1 MGMDPALFAMRARL
15 LTQSQINQLVS
26 DYMGGASQIDLS
38 EVYKISYECV
48 RTILCKELH
57 SPRPHQVRKMD
68 WIADKVS
75 QVRIKP
81 TRSSKTRM
89 SKVIPIVKLLVEY
102 KDKSFAEIAQEL
114 GISRERVGQVAELCA
129 LANWDVSRGRAVR
142 GKITT

>member
-1 MGMDPALFAMRARL
+1 MRAKL
-15 LTQSQINQLVS
+15 LSRENIDKLVS

-38 EVYKISYECV
+38 DVYKISYECV

-68 WIADKVS
+68 WIAEKVS
-75 QVRIKP
+75 QVRTKA
-81 TRSSKTRM
+81 TRNPRVRM
-89 SKVIPIVKLLVEY
+89 SKVIPVVKLLVEY
-102 KDKSFAEIAQEL
+102 KEKSFAEIAQEL

-142 GKITT
+142 GKIIT